1 MDGYFK
7 VYRKILESQVFAHQT
22 ALKIWIWCLAKVTF
36 KDRFVPLKSG
46 KGTIT
51 VALKPGQFIF
61 GRFTAEEELN
71 IDGSTVYKWI
81 QKFASP
87 DFDMITIESNNQY
100 SIITLCNWEQYNTAT
115 EEEVTTE
122 GQPSNSQVTAK
133 GQPSNSQVTQ
143 TRMLKNDKKEKESK
157 EEEINTWRNDFKI
170 YLSGCNEAY
179 EKFYSDSET
188 IKQQQELNPNV
199 NILLSIKK
207 GYINFWSTENGWRNK
222 KKSKI
227 KDIDWKRTII
237 NSIDLNKIYY
247 TKEELQKSN
256 INNQLDINGKPRPSN
271 QYTLVDKKWMVL

>member
-100 SIITLCNWEQYNTAT
+100 SIITLCNWEQYNTTT

-122 GQPSNSQVTAK
+122 EQPSNSQVTAK
-133 GQPSNSQVTQ
+133 EQPCNSERTQ
-143 TRMLKNDKKEKESK
+143 TRMLKKDKKE
-157 EEEINTWRNDFKI
+157 EEYIYNDF
-170 YLSGCNEAY
+170 Y
-179 EKFYSDSET
+179 DSE
-188 IKQQQELNPNV
+188 I
-199 NILLSIKK
+199 
-207 GYINFWSTENGWRNK
+207 
-222 KKSKI
+222 
-227 KDIDWKRTII
+227 
-237 NSIDLNKIYY
+237 
-247 TKEELQKSN
+247 QKSDN
-256 INNQLDINGKPRPSN
+256 DENYIKTVKAIFGENNLKIPLTVLLKMESQLSYSQFQKIWYVKQKYGFSIISILESMHNWGNPKHYKTIYGTFQTFAKNDNPKVSW
-271 QYTLVDKKWMVL
+271 K